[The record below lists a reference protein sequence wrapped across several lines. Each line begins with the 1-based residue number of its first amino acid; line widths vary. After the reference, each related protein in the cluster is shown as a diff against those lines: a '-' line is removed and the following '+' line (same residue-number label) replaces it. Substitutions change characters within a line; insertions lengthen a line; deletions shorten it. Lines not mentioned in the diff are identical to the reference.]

1 MDVGREG
8 AKNGIIQSPQQKMTR
23 RPPRPSEAA
32 LLKFLALQLR
42 ILCRKKSVGEKG
54 ALVRVRVR
62 QLRFPCRLRPPD
74 EKLAA
79 PISVAVVG
87 RTRSLHFYLRRRGRG
102 LRLEYF

>member
-1 MDVGREG
+1 
-8 AKNGIIQSPQQKMTR
+8 MTL

-54 ALVRVRVR
+54 ALVRVR
-62 QLRFPCRLRPPD
+62 QLRFPRLRPPD

-79 PISVAVVG
+79 PISVAVVAHAASIFTCG
-87 RTRSLHFYLRRRGRG
+87 EDGEAFVWNIFDAFV
-102 LRLEYF
+102 EVDFIW